1 MKGILKLYLGI
12 EPMKGILKL
21 YLGIEP
27 IKGKIL
33 KLYL

>member
-27 IKGKIL
+27 IRGKIL